1 MHHQVVVCCEFDVL
15 FEDLEHMMCTV
26 PCCEAACGL
35 RLKSHT
41 VAFISTSQTVKNY
54 LHLLCVI
61 SFFSYKLPAK
71 FNTKYYNC
79 TVKDK
84 LPQCTSVRR
93 GGVKVWLHP
102 FLILIP
108 DEGDGQLQSF
118 DCSIPWKETAA
129 RVK

>member
-1 MHHQVVVCCEFDVL
+1 MWLGTTAVHHQVVVCCEFDVYSPML
-15 FEDLEHMMCTV
+15 RSCLWASTQKPYSHIYFYITNCEKLPTSFMCN
-26 PCCEAACGL
+26 
-35 RLKSHT
+35 K
-41 VAFISTSQTVKNY
+41 
-54 LHLLCVI
+54 
-61 SFFSYKLPAK
+61 FFSYKLPAK

-84 LPQCTSVRR
+84 LPLYTSLRR

-118 DCSIPWKETAA
+118 DCCIPRKETAA